1 MANLNCVWNTVPTMF
16 DAGWVPKMATVPRQ
30 HITHQKIA
38 EHVRR
43 LGELYPPIPLDSVD
57 RTIKRPWLVARKFGH
72 VIDYL
77 ARVELEVDRNV
88 LELLVLLPEA
98 DETNKTFYA
107 DVWQPQ
113 EIQHGLILDR
123 LQQDLGRTAADPHL
137 DVSFGIKILGA
148 LAHLKPIQDIAKLMY
163 FLTGASTERQ
173 AVIAYNKINRGM
185 QRLGE
190 TAISET
196 IITPIKQQEPGHFAF
211 YQMSATA
218 MIQDKVLK
226 PWQLFLTRVMR
237 EKSYNLVGTN
247 KMKQYKADM
256 GGVMADLG
264 LDDDLEGYARE
275 VGRVENRLLWA
286 HKQGMEFPP
295 YILKALKESV
305 ELYRERLARGL
316 TVAEEF
322 G

>member
-1 MANLNCVWNTVPTMF
+1 MM
-16 DAGWVPKMATVPRQ
+16 TVPRQ
-30 HITHQKIA
+30 RITQKKIA
-38 EHVRR
+38 EHVQR

-57 RTIKRPWLVARKFGH
+57 RTIKRPWLVAKRFGH

-123 LQQDLGRTAADPHL
+123 LQQDLGRTAAKPEL
-137 DVSFGIKILGA
+137 ELSLGIKILGA

-173 AVIAYNKINRGM
+173 AVLAYNKINAGIRE
-185 QRLGE
+185 LGE
-190 TAISET
+190 AAISET

-211 YQMSATA
+211 CQMSATA

-237 EKSYNLVGTN
+237 EKSYHLVGTN
-247 KMKQYKADM
+247 RMKRYQADM
-256 GGVMADLG
+256 GRVMTDLG
-264 LDDDLEGYARE
+264 LDDNLEGYARE

-305 ELYRERLARGL
+305 DLYRERLERGL
-316 TVAEEF
+316 TFA
-322 G
+322 

>member
-1 MANLNCVWNTVPTMF
+1 M
-16 DAGWVPKMATVPRQ
+16 PRQ
-30 HITHQKIA
+30 YITQKKIA
-38 EHVRR
+38 EHVQR

-57 RTIKRPWLVARKFGH
+57 RTIKRPWLVAKKFGH

-88 LELLVLLPEA
+88 LELLMLLP
-98 DETNKTFYA
+98 DVDDTNKTFYA

-113 EIQHGLILDR
+113 EIRHGLILDR
-123 LQQDLGRTAADPHL
+123 LQQDLGRAAATPHL
-137 DVSFGIKILGA
+137 EVSFGIKILGA
-148 LAHLKPIQDIAKLMY
+148 LASLKPIQDIAKLLY

-173 AVIAYNKINRGM
+173 AVLAYNKINRGM
-185 QRLGE
+185 QELDER
-190 TAISET
+190 AISET

-218 MIQDKVLK
+218 MIQDKVLR
-226 PWQLFLTRVMR
+226 PWQLFLTRVLR
-237 EKSYNLVGTN
+237 ERSYHLVGTN
-247 KMKQYKADM
+247 QIDQYKADM
-256 GGVMADLG
+256 GGVMVDLG
-264 LDDDLEGYARE
+264 LDNDLEGYARE

-305 ELYRERLARGL
+305 DLYRERLERGL
-316 TVAEEF
+316 KFA
-322 G
+322 

>member
-1 MANLNCVWNTVPTMF
+1 
-16 DAGWVPKMATVPRQ
+16 MATVPRQ
-30 HITHQKIA
+30 HITQAKIA
-38 EHVRR
+38 EHVQR

-57 RTIKRPWLVARKFGH
+57 RTIKRPWLVAKKFGH

-123 LQQDLGRTAADPHL
+123 LQQDLGRTAAEPHL
-137 DVSFGIKILGA
+137 EVSFGIKILGA
-148 LAHLKPIQDIAKLMY
+148 LAHLKPVQDIAKLMY

-173 AVIAYNKINRGM
+173 AVLAYNKINHGM
-185 QRLGE
+185 QELGE

-196 IITPIKQQEPGHFAF
+196 IISPIKQQEPGHFAF

-237 EKSYNLVGTN
+237 EKSYHLVGTN
-247 KMKQYKADM
+247 KTKRYKADM

-264 LDDDLEGYARE
+264 LDNDLEGYARE

-295 YILKALKESV
+295 YIFKALKESV
-305 ELYRERLARGL
+305 DLYRERLERGL
-316 TVAEEF
+316 KFA
-322 G
+322 

>member
-1 MANLNCVWNTVPTMF
+1 M
-16 DAGWVPKMATVPRQ
+16 PRQ
-30 HITHQKIA
+30 QITQSKIA
-38 EHVRR
+38 EHVQR
-43 LGELYPPIPLDSVD
+43 LGELYPPISLDSVD
-57 RTIKRPWLVARKFGH
+57 RTIKRPGVVARKFGH

-88 LELLVLLPEA
+88 LELLVLLPDA

-123 LQQDLGRTAADPHL
+123 LQQDLGRAAAEPQL
-137 DVSFGIKILGA
+137 EVSFPIKVLGA
-148 LAHLKPIQDIAKLMY
+148 LAHLKPIQDVSKLMY

-173 AVIAYNKINRGM
+173 AVLAYNQINRGM
-185 QRLGE
+185 QELGE

-218 MIQDKVLK
+218 MIQEKVLNS
-226 PWQLFLTRVMR
+226 WQLFLTRVMR
-237 EKSYNLVGTN
+237 EKSYHLVGTN
-247 KMKQYKADM
+247 RMKQYQADM

-264 LDDDLEGYARE
+264 VDNDLEGYARE

-305 ELYRERLARGL
+305 DLYRERLERGFKF
-316 TVAEEF
+316 A
-322 G
+322 

>member
-1 MANLNCVWNTVPTMF
+1 MF
-16 DAGWVPKMATVPRQ
+16 DARWVPKMVTVPRQ
-30 HITHQKIA
+30 RITPQKIA
-38 EHVRR
+38 EHVQR

-88 LELLVLLPEA
+88 LELLVLLPDA

-185 QRLGE
+185 QQLGE

>member
-1 MANLNCVWNTVPTMF
+1 MAL
-16 DAGWVPKMATVPRQ
+16 VPKQ
-30 HITHQKIA
+30 HITQKKIA
-38 EHVRR
+38 EHVQR
-43 LGELYPPIPLDSVD
+43 LGELYPPIRLDSVD
-57 RTIKRPWLVARKFGH
+57 RTVKRPWLVAKKFGH

-88 LELLVLLPEA
+88 LELLVLLPDV
-98 DETNKTFYA
+98 DEINKTFYA

-123 LQQDLGRTAADPHL
+123 LQQDLGRTPAQPYL
-137 DVSFGIKILGA
+137 EVSFGIKILGA
-148 LAHLKPIQDIAKLMY
+148 LAHLKPMQDIAKLMY

-173 AVIAYNKINRGM
+173 AVLAYNKINSGM
-185 QRLGE
+185 KELGE

-218 MIQDKVLK
+218 MIQDKVLR
-226 PWQLFLTRVMR
+226 PWQLFLARVMR
-237 EKSYNLVGTN
+237 KKSYHLVGTN
-247 KMKQYKADM
+247 KMKRYKADM

-305 ELYRERLARGL
+305 ELYRERLERGL
-316 TVAEEF
+316 KFA
-322 G
+322 

>member
-1 MANLNCVWNTVPTMF
+1 
-16 DAGWVPKMATVPRQ
+16 MATVPRQ
-30 HITHQKIA
+30 HITQRKIA
-38 EHVRR
+38 EHVQR
-43 LGELYPPIPLDSVD
+43 LGELYPPIALDSVD
-57 RTIKRPWLVARKFGH
+57 RTIKRPDLVQAKFGH

-88 LELLVLLPEA
+88 LELLVLLP
-98 DETNKTFYA
+98 DVDDTNKTFYA

-123 LQQDLGRTAADPHL
+123 LQQDLGRQPADPHL
-137 DVSFGIKILGA
+137 SVSFKIKIMGA
-148 LAHLKPIQDIAKLMY
+148 LASLKPIQDIAKLLY

-173 AVIAYNKINRGM
+173 AVLAYNQINTGLRD
-185 QRLGE
+185 LGE

-218 MIQDKVLK
+218 MIQDKMLK
-226 PWQLFLTRVMR
+226 PWQLFLTRVLR

-247 KMKQYKADM
+247 NMKDFKADM
-256 GGVMADLG
+256 GGVVVDLG
-264 LDDDLEGYARE
+264 IDADLEGYARE
-275 VGRVENRLLWA
+275 IGRVESRLLWA
-286 HKQGMEFPP
+286 ERQGMDFPP

-305 ELYRERLARGL
+305 EMYRERGLSLA
-316 TVAEEF
+316 
-322 G
+322 

>member
-1 MANLNCVWNTVPTMF
+1 M
-16 DAGWVPKMATVPRQ
+16 PRQ
-30 HITHQKIA
+30 QITQRKIA
-38 EHVRR
+38 EHVQR
-43 LGELYPPIPLDSVD
+43 LGELYPPIALDSVD
-57 RTIKRPWLVARKFGH
+57 RTIKRPWLVAKKFGH

-88 LELLVLLPEA
+88 LELLVLLP
-98 DETNKTFYA
+98 DVDDTNKTFYA

-113 EIQHGLILDR
+113 EIRHGLILDR
-123 LQQDLGRTAADPHL
+123 LQQDLGRNAAKPRL
-137 DVSFGIKILGA
+137 EVSFGIKILGA
-148 LAHLKPIQDIAKLMY
+148 LANLKPIQDIAKLLY

-173 AVIAYNKINRGM
+173 AVLAYNQINRGL
-185 QRLGE
+185 QELDER
-190 TAISET
+190 AISET

-218 MIQDKVLK
+218 MIQDKVLR
-226 PWQLFLTRVMR
+226 PWQLFLTRVLR
-237 EKSYNLVGTN
+237 ERSYHLVGTN
-247 KMKQYKADM
+247 QMKQYKADM

-295 YILKALKESV
+295 YILKALKGSV
-305 ELYRERLARGL
+305 DLYRERLERGFKF
-316 TVAEEF
+316 A
-322 G
+322 

>member
-1 MANLNCVWNTVPTMF
+1 MF
-16 DAGWVPKMATVPRQ
+16 DARWVPKMATVPRQ
-30 HITHQKIA
+30 HITYQKIA
-38 EHVRR
+38 EHVQR

-57 RTIKRPWLVARKFGH
+57 RTIKRPWIVARKFGH

-88 LELLVLLPEA
+88 LELLVLLPEV

-123 LQQDLGRTAADPHL
+123 LQQDLGRTAAEPHL
-137 DVSFGIKILGA
+137 EVSFGIKILGA
-148 LAHLKPIQDIAKLMY
+148 LAHLKPVQDIAKLMY

-185 QRLGE
+185 QQLGE

-237 EKSYNLVGTN
+237 EKSYHLVGTN

-286 HKQGMEFPP
+286 DKQGLEFPP